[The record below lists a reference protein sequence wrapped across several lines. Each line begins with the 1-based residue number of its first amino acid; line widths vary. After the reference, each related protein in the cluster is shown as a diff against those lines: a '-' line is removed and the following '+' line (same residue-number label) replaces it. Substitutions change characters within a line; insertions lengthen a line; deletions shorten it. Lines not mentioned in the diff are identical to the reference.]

1 MSFSLHLRE
10 LLTVY
15 GLCAGGMLLGL
26 LLMRAD
32 HRAYFRWPVYSA
44 MVMALGVVLW
54 NLLRRHALP
63 QQANLM
69 YALSLYFVLGLGAG
83 LLLGRLTGRKTAQSV
98 SRGANHGQVEE
109 EEVEG
114 KEIEADEV
122 EADEVVKGE
131 NQEKGEVQVQ
141 DEHDPDD
148 GDARQSGDHTAA
160 QN

>member
-1 MSFSLHLRE
+1 
-10 LLTVY
+10 
-15 GLCAGGMLLGL
+15 MLLGL

-54 NLLRRHALP
+54 NLLRKHALP
-63 QQANLM
+63 EHASLR
-69 YALSLYFVLGLGAG
+69 YFALSLYFVLGLGAG

-131 NQEKGEVQVQ
+131 SQEKGEVQIQ
-141 DEHDPDD
+141 DEHDSDD
-148 GDARQSGDHTAA
+148 GDARQSGDHTAT